1 MATRKRLWCLPR
13 ESLYSVTG
21 KDVGFVQTGADTLQ
35 GSLLS
40 STSFLPD
47 VLPRVVREASE
58 IFTCLFRSLPLGSA
72 LIVILTGFSP
82 NSAERF
88 PTNNSEERRSD
99 LLWHDCCSPT
109 IVSFFIFGNI
119 T

>member
-1 MATRKRLWCLPR
+1 MATRKRLWCIPS
-13 ESLYSVTG
+13 ESLYTVTG
-21 KDVGFVQTGADTLQ
+21 KAVGFVQTGADTLQ
-35 GSLLS
+35 RVTALIDF
-40 STSFLPD
+40 FLPD
-47 VLPRVVREASE
+47 VCPRVVRDASE

-72 LIVILTGFSP
+72 LILILTGFSP

-109 IVSFFIFGNI
+109 TVSFFLFGNI